1 MGNLRLKRL
10 WFTAL
15 RRMFLKGKHGRK
27 RDD

>member
-15 RRMFLKGKHGRK
+15 RRKCLKGKHGRK